1 MISEEITG
9 NLTTALWNYSASNEE
24 IFSKISNS
32 SRIKLISSKNDYN
45 ITLNEISENKQIIP
59 KI

>member
-9 NLTTALWNYSASNEE
+9 NLTTALWNYSARNEE
-24 IFSKISNS
+24 IFSKISNL
-32 SRIKLISSKNDYN
+32 SRIKLISSKKDYN

>member
-1 MISEEITG
+1 MISEEITR
-9 NLTTALWNYSASNEE
+9 NLTTALWNYSARNEE
-24 IFSKISNS
+24 KNSKISNS
-32 SRIKLISSKNDYN
+32 SRLKLISSKKDYN